1 MCIHQLYTMKL
12 VLVVELVTEL
22 QCLDTAYQACQNL
35 LGGANGLF
43 IFQFALGTQLSVNQH
58 SNFGFHSSC

>member
-22 QCLDTAYQACQNL
+22 QCLEIAYQACQNL

-43 IFQFALGTQLSVNQH
+43 NFPVCPGNSVICKSAQQFWLP
-58 SNFGFHSSC
+58 